1 MAGPLTATMAHKL
14 GVPAGLPVAV
24 ASGDHQCSFAGT
36 VADYANTVAVN
47 VGTGGQAALHIEAPL
62 PRGSLELRPY
72 IQRGYLLAGVGAV
85 GGRTFRTLRDFF
97 ADAIYALA
105 DVQPE
110 PRGPVRAARSIS
122 SRGASRC
129 RGRYAPTRCFP
140 GRAAGPMPKPPS
152 AS

>member
-1 MAGPLTATMAHKL
+1 M
-14 GVPAGLPVAV
+14 

-85 GGRTFRTLRDFF
+85 GGRTFRNLRDFF
-97 ADAIYALA
+97 ADAISALA
-105 DVQPE
+105 DVQP
-110 PRGPVRAARSIS
+110 RQRR
-122 SRGASRC
+122 
-129 RGRYAPTRCFP
+129 
-140 GRAAGPMPKPPS
+140 PS
-152 AS
+152 TSGS